1 MPLKH
6 TVQETTL
13 STGAKGLIVHVPDT
27 TVMSYTIH
35 FRAGN
40 DYVKDVSKHQTAHL
54 MEHMAFGPNEKFSSM
69 EAFSQEF
76 SRNGAYSN
84 ASTFD
89 TNMHYYADCAQFE
102 WERILDLQG
111 LAITKPKFLP
121 DILEAEKGNVRE
133 ELVGQA
139 HNNPRV
145 MWQAINRAMGGHS
158 LGDTE
163 KIATIDAVTVDDII
177 NHHRQTHTHQ
187 NMRFVLAGDFQG
199 EEAKALAM
207 LEAWQLPKGERLA
220 PIVDTLHPA
229 KPVSLARKEQ
239 ENTNFGFVM
248 TLPRKLEIPELVAF
262 SALNHILTGTLH
274 SRIWGKARSGGI
286 CYGMGSSTSTDLD
299 GSSSWEFYGQ
309 VRPDNAQRLFTLIH
323 DELTRILSGDL
334 TESDLED
341 AKQYLIGDYQM
352 RGQTVS
358 SLASWYGGDYFFDD
372 TYEDIAQATE
382 HITRVDRDTII
393 RLAQEFFDAKIW
405 TLGEIGAVKKLETK
419 RHYDILNSLFSS

>member
-1 MPLKH
+1 MPLRH
-6 TVQETTL
+6 TVQEATL

-40 DYVKDVSKHQTAHL
+40 DYVEDVSKQQTAHL
-54 MEHMAFGPNEKFSSM
+54 MEHMAFGPNEKFTSM

-111 LAITKPKFLP
+111 LAIAKPTFLA

-139 HNNPRV
+139 HNNPRL

-158 LGDTE
+158 LNDME
-163 KIATIDAVTVDDII
+163 KIATIEAVTVEDII
-177 NHHRQTHTHQ
+177 NHHRRTHTHH

-199 EEAKALAM
+199 DESKALAM
-207 LEAWQLPKGERLA
+207 LEAWQLPKGKRLE
-220 PIVDTLHPA
+220 PIIDILHAA
-229 KPVSLARKEQ
+229 KPVSISRKEQ
-239 ENTNFGFVM
+239 ENSNFGFVM

-309 VRPDNAQRLFTLIH
+309 VRPDNAERLFTLIH
-323 DELTRILSGDL
+323 DELRRILSGDL
-334 TESDLED
+334 AEKDLDD

-372 TYEDIAQATE
+372 TYEDIGQATE
-382 HITRVDRDTII
+382 HISRVDQGTII

-405 TLGEIGAVKKLETK
+405 TLGEIGSVKKPETK
-419 RHYDILNSLFSS
+419 RHYDVLGGLFSQ